1 MLRGHRLLVR
11 ASLDANGGICRW
23 LLVLTFLSLG
33 RSTAADREPA
43 AVGIELDFVQRDHPR
58 VVKECVN

>member
-1 MLRGHRLLVR
+1 
-11 ASLDANGGICRW
+11 

-58 VVKECVN
+58 VVKECVNCIGGAGSAFICVFVRDT